1 MVADLISGPEPE
13 PQPGILDRFSVTSS
27 GRHGAVLGITEVSM
41 VIEREQAELIVEEP
55 ILPTCCHH
63 WIIEPANGRVSW
75 GKCQICHEIKEFQ
88 NSISD
93 MDRE

>member
-1 MVADLISGPEPE
+1 
-13 PQPGILDRFSVTSS
+13 
-27 GRHGAVLGITEVSM
+27 M
-41 VIEREQAELIVEEP
+41 VIERDSVDLNVEE
-55 ILPTCCHH
+55 ISLPTCCHH

-75 GKCQICHEIKEFQ
+75 GKCQVCQEVKEFQ